1 MIADLTTRLIWM
13 VNASLLSCILAG
25 LLAAQPTLRITSP
38 NDATVV
44 HPGQS
49 LTVIVAASPPGSFQQ
64 VVIVAWDPIGGSL
77 PLKAPPYQFT
87 VQIPNEIDPGEYL
100 ITAHGATEPG
110 HDIRSNSIRIVV
122 ERADLPL
129 SLRVEP
135 SLLRISTGQKGYLR
149 VIGVFGDGTT
159 TDLTKSSRTIY
170 TSDKVSVA
178 TVQAQGIVTAVTAG
192 SAIVLVANGNAK
204 SEVPVRVAG
213 NNPR

>member
-1 MIADLTTRLIWM
+1 M
-13 VNASLLSCILAG
+13 VKASLLSFLLAG

-38 NDATVV
+38 NDASVV

-122 ERADLPL
+122 ERVDLPL

-135 SLLRISTGQKGYLR
+135 SLLRISAGQKGYLR
-149 VIGVFGDGTT
+149 VVGVFGDGTT
-159 TDLTKSSRTIY
+159 TDLTKSSRTAY
-170 TSDKVSVA
+170 ASDKVGVA
-178 TVQAQGIVTAVTAG
+178 TVQAQGIVSAVAPG
-192 SAIVLVANGNAK
+192 SARIIITNGHA
-204 SEVPVRVAG
+204 EFDVPITVTG
-213 NNPR
+213 NDRP